1 MARESK
7 FDIRGAYERALREKG
22 GALPN
27 IVEVAAL
34 SGASVETTRY
44 HLRHMGLAYERMTQQ
59 ESGSISARRMH
70 EEAEERFVSAYES
83 FLARNGRVPTTMEM
97 NLALGLRITSSHVS
111 KVAKRLGMELSR
123 KRRKREK
130 PEVRVIAPPNPEF
143 RFGSGTSPRMDK
155 VLAIKD
161 GTECAPEE
169 GWAHRPGEAY
179 AADERIM
186 ITCPVCGVRKLI
198 APRMHP
204 YWIRNKA
211 GAVIFVC
218 RDACTG
224 RVTGG

>member
-7 FDIRGAYERALREKG
+7 FDIRGAYEQALRSKN

-44 HLRHMGLAYERMTQQ
+44 HLKHMGLDYERMTQQ

-70 EEAEERFVSAYES
+70 AEAEERFVSAYES
-83 FLARNGRVPTTMEM
+83 FLARNGRAPTTMEM

-111 KVAKRLGMELSR
+111 KVAKRLGMELSC

-161 GTECAPEE
+161 GTECAPGD

-179 AADERIM
+179 AADDRIM
-186 ITCPVCGVRKLI
+186 ITCPVCGVRRLI

-204 YWIRNKA
+204 YWIRNKS

>member
-1 MARESK
+1 MSRGSK

-27 IVEVAAL
+27 IVEVAEL
-34 SGASVETTRY
+34 CGASVQTARY
-44 HLRHMGLAYERMTQQ
+44 HLKHMGLNYERMTQQ

-70 EEAEERFVSAYES
+70 AEAEERFVGAYEA
-83 FLARNGRVPTTMEM
+83 FLARHGRAPTVVEM
-97 NLALGLRITSSHVS
+97 NLALGLSITSWHAS
-111 KVAKRLGMELSR
+111 KVAKRLGMELSH

-130 PEVRVIAPPNPEF
+130 PEVMVIAPPNTEF

-161 GTECAPEE
+161 GTECAPGE
-169 GWAHRPGEAY
+169 GWEHRPGEAF
-179 AADERIM
+179 AVTDRVM
-186 ITCPVCGVRKLI
+186 MTCPVCGVRRLI

-211 GAVIFVC
+211 GSVIFVC

>member
-7 FDIRGAYERALREKG
+7 FDIMGAYEKAMHSKN

-34 SGASVETTRY
+34 SGASVETVRY

-70 EEAEERFVSAYES
+70 AEAEERFVSAYES
-83 FLARNGRVPTTMEM
+83 FLARNGRAPTTMEM

-111 KVAKRLGMELSR
+111 KVAKRLGMELTR
-123 KRRKREK
+123 KRQKREK
-130 PEVRVIAPPNPEF
+130 PEVRVITPPNLEF

-155 VLAIKD
+155 LLAIKN
-161 GTECAPEE
+161 GTECAPGD

-179 AADERIM
+179 AADDRIM
-186 ITCPVCGVRKLI
+186 ITCPVCGARRMI

-204 YWIRNKA
+204 YWIRNKS

>member
-1 MARESK
+1 MTRSK
-7 FDIRGAYERALREKG
+7 FDIEGAYARALREKD
-22 GALPN
+22 GALPTLQ
-27 IVEVAAL
+27 EVAAL
-34 SGASVETTRY
+34 CGASVQMARY
-44 HLRHMGLAYERMTQQ
+44 HLRHMGLAYERMTLQ
-59 ESGSISARRMH
+59 EIGSISGRRMRS
-70 EEAEERFVSAYES
+70 EAEDRFVKAYEA
-83 FLARNGRVPTTMEM
+83 FLERHGRAPTVVEM
-97 NLALGLRITSSHVS
+97 NLALGLSITSWHAS

-143 RFGSGTSPRMDK
+143 RFGSGTPPRMDK
-155 VLAIKD
+155 LLAIKD
-161 GTECAPEE
+161 GTECAPGD

-186 ITCPVCGVRKLI
+186 ITCPVCGVRRLI

-211 GAVIFVC
+211 GAVVFVC
-218 RDACTG
+218 REACTG

>member
-1 MARESK
+1 MKRSK
-7 FDIRGAYERALREKG
+7 FDIRGAYEKAMHSKN

-34 SGASVETTRY
+34 SGASVETVRY
-44 HLRHMGLAYERMTQQ
+44 HLRHMGLNYERMTQQ

-70 EEAEERFVSAYES
+70 AEAEERFVSAYEA
-83 FLARNGRVPTTMEM
+83 FLARHGRAPSPSEL
-97 NLALGLRITSSHVS
+97 NLALGLALNSSHVS

-179 AADERIM
+179 TADDRIM
-186 ITCPVCGVRKLI
+186 ITCPVCGARRMI

>member
-1 MARESK
+1 MTRSK
-7 FDIRGAYERALREKG
+7 FDVRGAYEQALRSKNGE
-22 GALPN
+22 LPN

-34 SGASVETTRY
+34 CGASVETTRY
-44 HLRHMGLAYERMTQQ
+44 HLRQMGLAYERMTQQ
-59 ESGSISARRMH
+59 ESGAISARRMRA
-70 EEAEERFVSAYES
+70 EAEDRFVKAYEV
-83 FLARNGRVPTTMEM
+83 FLAKHGRPPTTREM
-97 NLALGLRITSSHVS
+97 NLALDLTITSYHAS
-111 KVAKRLGMELSR
+111 KMASRLGLELSR

-130 PEVRVIAPPNPEF
+130 PEVMVIAPPNTEF

-161 GTECAPEE
+161 GTECAPGE
-169 GWAHRPGEAY
+169 GWAHRPGEAF
-179 AADERIM
+179 AVTDRVM
-186 ITCPVCGVRKLI
+186 MTCPVCGVRRLI

>member
-1 MARESK
+1 MGRASK
-7 FDIRGAYERALREKG
+7 FDIRGAYEKAMRSKN

-34 SGASVETTRY
+34 SGASVQTARY
-44 HLRHMGLAYERMTQQ
+44 HLRYMGLDYERMTQQ

-70 EEAEERFVSAYES
+70 AEAEDRFVRAYET
-83 FLARNGRVPTTMEM
+83 FLARHGRAPSPREL
-97 NLALGLRITSSHVS
+97 NLALGLAMNSSHVS

-123 KRRKREK
+123 KRRKREE

-161 GTECAPEE
+161 GMECAPGD

-186 ITCPVCGVRKLI
+186 ITCPVCGMRKLI

-211 GAVIFVC
+211 GRAIFVC

>member
-7 FDIRGAYERALREKG
+7 FDIRGAYEQALRSKN

-44 HLRHMGLAYERMTQQ
+44 HLKHMGLDYERMTQQ

-70 EEAEERFVSAYES
+70 AEAEERFVSAYEA
-83 FLARNGRVPTTMEM
+83 FLTRHGRAPTVVEM
-97 NLALGLRITSSHVS
+97 NLALGLSITSWHAS
-111 KVAKRLGMELSR
+111 KVASRLGLELSR

-161 GTECAPEE
+161 GTECAPGD

-179 AADERIM
+179 AADDRIM
-186 ITCPVCGVRKLI
+186 ITCPVCGARRLI

>member
-1 MARESK
+1 MSRGSK

-27 IVEVAAL
+27 IVEVAEL
-34 SGASVETTRY
+34 CGASVQTARY
-44 HLRHMGLAYERMTQQ
+44 HLKHMGLNYERMTQQ

-70 EEAEERFVSAYES
+70 AEAEERFVGAYEA
-83 FLARNGRVPTTMEM
+83 FLARHGRAPTVVEM
-97 NLALGLRITSSHVS
+97 NLALGLSITSWHAS
-111 KVAKRLGMELSR
+111 KVAKRLGMELSH

-130 PEVRVIAPPNPEF
+130 PEVMVIAPPNTEF

>member
-1 MARESK
+1 MSRGSK

-27 IVEVAAL
+27 IVEVAEL
-34 SGASVETTRY
+34 CGASVQTARY
-44 HLRHMGLAYERMTQQ
+44 HLKHMELNYERMTQQ

-70 EEAEERFVSAYES
+70 AEAEEQFVGAYEA
-83 FLARNGRVPTTMEM
+83 FLARHGRAPTVVEM
-97 NLALGLRITSSHVS
+97 NLALGLSITSWHAS
-111 KVAKRLGMELSR
+111 KVAKRLGMELSH

-130 PEVRVIAPPNPEF
+130 PEVMVIAPPNTEF

-161 GTECAPEE
+161 GTECAPGE
-169 GWAHRPGEAY
+169 GWEHRPGEAF
-179 AADERIM
+179 AVTDRVM
-186 ITCPVCGVRKLI
+186 MTCPVCGVRRLI

>member
-1 MARESK
+1 MSRGSK

-27 IVEVAAL
+27 IVEVAEL
-34 SGASVETTRY
+34 CGASVQTARY
-44 HLRHMGLAYERMTQQ
+44 HLKHMGLNYERMTQQ

-70 EEAEERFVSAYES
+70 AEAEERFVGAYEA
-83 FLARNGRVPTTMEM
+83 FLARHGRAPTVVEM
-97 NLALGLRITSSHVS
+97 NLALGLSITSWHAS
-111 KVAKRLGMELSR
+111 KVAKRLGMELSH

-130 PEVRVIAPPNPEF
+130 PEVMVIAPPNTEF

-161 GTECAPEE
+161 GTECAPGD